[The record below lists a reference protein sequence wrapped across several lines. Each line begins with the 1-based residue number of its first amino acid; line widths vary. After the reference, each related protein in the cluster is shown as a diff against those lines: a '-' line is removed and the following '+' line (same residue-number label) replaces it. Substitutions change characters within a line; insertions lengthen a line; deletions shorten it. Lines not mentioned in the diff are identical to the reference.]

1 MGWGNLIPRG
11 ARTSLATQTVPGL
24 QGAVADAG
32 LTDLDLAA
40 PITCDT
46 FTAWLEDAA
55 IPWPVIDELMGHSGG
70 RRDRGTGSPTPD
82 PGDICLLARAACPRQ
97 PSGGI

>member
-55 IPWPVIDELMGHSGG
+55 IPWPVID
-70 RRDRGTGSPTPD
+70 RGTGSPTPD